1 MLSPIDINTLQSSSF
16 MGFPL
21 SLPGVS
27 SGTGTLLPAAAAG
40 TDLLTTGLEASSLLS
55 NPMAGGATQNP
66 TAAYTD
72 TMSGIMNNYMQLMTM
87 LMQLMQANSKNQ
99 QNNLNQNGG
108 NNAIDGNNA
117 AVNNGADKVNGGNNN
132 GAVNNADGAA
142 TGSAAVDQ
150 AKKFLGQNS
159 IDLKGKLP
167 NFTAAGGVTNNCA
180 DFVSSC
186 LENAGLLKGHEVNVG
201 HLEESLKKQGYVQVS
216 REQSQ
221 PGDVWISD
229 SAGHTEL
236 VAEAGGK
243 TLIGSNGSESQ
254 KVSEDKYSGTK
265 GGRFYHKSK

>member
-1 MLSPIDINTLQSSSF
+1 MLSPIDTNTLQSPSF

-21 SLPGVS
+21 SLPGLS
-27 SGTGTLLPAAAAG
+27 SVTGTLLPSAAAG
-40 TDLLTTGLEASSLLS
+40 ADLVTTGLEASSLLS
-55 NPMAGGATQNP
+55 NPMAGGAAQNP
-66 TAAYTD
+66 SAAYTD
-72 TMSGIMNNYMQLMTM
+72 TMSGIMSNYMQLMTM
-87 LMQLMQANSKNQ
+87 LMQLVQANTNSQ
-99 QNNLNQNGG
+99 LNQNGG
-108 NNAIDGNNA
+108 NNAVDGNNA
-117 AVNNGADKVNGGNNN
+117 VVDNAADKADGGNNK
-132 GAVNNADGAA
+132 GAVNKADGTA
-142 TGSAAVDQ
+142 TGNAAVDQ
-150 AKKFLGQNS
+150 AKKFLGRNS
-159 IDLKGKLP
+159 IDIKGELP

-186 LENAGLLKGHEVNVG
+186 LENAGLLKGHEINVV

-254 KVSEDKYSGTK
+254 KISEDKHSGMN
-265 GGRFYHKSK
+265 GGRFYHKAK